1 MKKTIIL
8 ISSIIFAGIISAHA
22 QNFIQK
28 AVIEF
33 EVKTNVKKTI
43 GNGSWAEMFKDA
55 MPQFMTGY
63 YKFTFSGN
71 KSIYQFDR
79 WADGP
84 KVPEFFRRDD
94 EMSVYYVD
102 HGSGKILEK
111 KGIFGSEINVED
123 SIPAIKWRLTNES
136 RVIAGFN
143 CRKAVGVILDSI
155 YVFAFYSDEIII
167 PGGPCSVSGL
177 PGMVLGLTIP
187 RLYTSYIATKVMVN
201 AVKEDEI
208 KLAVEKKNISLS
220 GLSKM
225 MTERLK
231 EWSNDDD
238 EDSKNWRNLHIWKA
252 VL

>member
-1 MKKTIIL
+1 MKKKITLVLFIVFSCIIN
-8 ISSIIFAGIISAHA
+8 IYA
-22 QNFIQK
+22 QGFIQK

-63 YKFTFSGN
+63 YKFTFSGD

-94 EMSVYYVD
+94 EMSVYYLD
-102 HGSGKILEK
+102 HNSGKILEQ
-111 KGIFGSEINVED
+111 KGVFGSEINVED

-136 RVIAGFN
+136 RMIAGFN
-143 CRKAVGVILDSI
+143 CRKAVGIILDSI
-155 YVFAFYSDEIII
+155 YVFAFYSEEIMI
-167 PGGPCSVSGL
+167 PGGPCSISGL

-187 RLYTSYIATKVMVN
+187 RLYTSYIATKIMVN
-201 AVKEDEI
+201 GVKEDEI
-208 KLAVEKKNISLS
+208 KLGAVKKYITLS
-220 GLSKM
+220 GLSTM
-225 MTERLK
+225 MNERLK
-231 EWSNDDD
+231 EWSSDDD
-238 EDSKNWRNLHIWKA
+238 EDSRNWRNLHVWKA